1 MIRGSL
7 QERNGIYHVYYRLNG
22 KQKSKSLGI
31 SVKGNHKREAER
43 AKDEFLRSLEEN
55 PHMLDKV
62 SFVDYIKAWLIS
74 VENTVDTKT
83 YDSYKQ
89 YANGHI
95 IPYFMD
101 KNLMLQDITI
111 KDIEKYYNYKSIS
124 GRLDGKQGGLSL
136 RSIKLHG
143 VVLNL
148 IFKRAS
154 YEGII
159 KDNPCTYAKYPV
171 SNITVKKTETSFYTV
186 NQCEQLLNIVK
197 GTPLY
202 NMVFITFMYGLRR
215 SEMLGLK
222 WDAIDFGNETISIQ
236 HTVVLSDTVL
246 KKDKT
251 KNTSSKRKYPLL
263 PEVKMLLDEMLDE
276 QENNRKLFGNCYT
289 ESGYIFVKQDG
300 KPYYPSYPSHE
311 LRKVLNRKN
320 LPYIRWHDLRH
331 STASMLIE
339 KGWHMKDISNW
350 LGHADIGTTMNIYGH
365 ISMEHK
371 RQLGNS
377 LSGLI
382 SVC

>member
-1 MIRGSL
+1 MRGSL

-62 SFVDYIKAWLIS
+62 NFVDYIKSWLDNVKNSI
-74 VENTVDTKT
+74 DIIT
-83 YDSYKQ
+83 YEGYHQ
-89 YANGHI
+89 YATKHI
-95 IPYFMD
+95 IPFFSQY
-101 KNLMLQDITI
+101 NLKLQDVKI
-111 KDIEKYYNYKSIS
+111 KDIESYYNYKATK
-124 GRLDGKQGGLSL
+124 GRLDGKKGGLSL
-136 RSIKLHG
+136 RTIKLHS

-148 IFKRAS
+148 VFKQGI
-154 YEGII
+154 YEGLI
-159 KDNPCTYAKYPV
+159 KDNPCEYAKYPTEK
-171 SNITVKKTETSFYTV
+171 ITATKAEASFYTV
-186 NQCEQLLNIVK
+186 SQCEELLSITK

-202 NMVFITFMYGLRR
+202 NMIYITFMYGLRR

-222 WDAIDFGNETISIQ
+222 WNAIDFENETISIQ
-236 HTVVLSDTVL
+236 HTVVLNDSVAR
-246 KKDKT
+246 KDKT

-263 PEVKMLLDEMLDE
+263 PEVKMMLYEMLDE
-276 QENNRKLFGNCYT
+276 QKGNRSLFGNCYT

-300 KPYYPSYPSHE
+300 KPYYPSYPTHE
-311 LRKVLNRKN
+311 LSKIITKNN
-320 LPYIRWHDLRH
+320 LPHIRWHDLRH

-339 KGWHMKDISNW
+339 KGWHMKDISEW
-350 LGHADIGTTMNIYGH
+350 LGHSNIGTTMNIYGH
-365 ISMEHK
+365 ISLEHK

-382 SVC
+382 SVS